1 MIFRTVSYRDGVPGA
16 GGRVNKSEWVCP
28 YDEKNPDNG
37 PALRFY
43 GQKSR
48 DARSCQKHI
57 LPSTDTHNILSR
69 PGNMHIHVHFNWI
82 PRVKGSGVDF
92 HQN

>member
-43 GQKSR
+43 GR
-48 DARSCQKHI
+48 NCWRSTMRFETTTFVNC
-57 LPSTDTHNILSR
+57 
-69 PGNMHIHVHFNWI
+69 
-82 PRVKGSGVDF
+82 
-92 HQN
+92 